1 LGQGNEKKKTKKRR
15 IQVFSKPKKK
25 KQNRSLLLTYSLKL
39 HPKIETKP
47 QVGESKRFSTTRFG
61 D

>member
-1 LGQGNEKKKTKKRR
+1 LEEEDEEEEDSSFFKT
-15 IQVFSKPKKK
+15 KKK

-39 HPKIETKP
+39 RPKIETKP